1 MTQNET
7 NHEPQNNI
15 SYCEN
20 EDWVNLY
27 SNYDSSQPLP
37 PIVFKNSELT
47 YWQPLLPYDIEQSH
61 DTCRRIV
68 PAYANYDGISSFIT
82 PEHQNWPYVLSEPE
96 RYQTIVT
103 TAPPVASISKLKVVG
118 SKSRANHSTS
128 SPRKTL
134 THNDRRRMCQYHEE
148 NPTVKQTEIG
158 AKFGVE
164 RSTVSKVLRQKEKY
178 LSPEDRSSPPIKYG
192 KGRFPDIERAL
203 SNWVR
208 NAQKQGLEL
217 TDDAIQEKAEYFAAT
232 VGYGENRSKS
242 NSSNWLGK
250 FKQKH
255 GICNNKPMRRRSE
268 ADASLNSWYSTEI
281 DQGQVF
287 KSSPGIPPSPHTT
300 MITPAL
306 SPSAETEREETIEY
320 SGICHQNSQSKSL
333 VNSATPYAFELENS
347 GWMQTLQ
354 TALQPSSDTQQQQTC
369 RISPDPLRRNS
380 NCLPAFNSL
389 LPIKENSVSVSSPV
403 LDTPIDLIL
412 SPHPL
417 DSVISL
423 PLNHDGCGGTS
434 KPHSICKPDV
444 VDTQSSRLSVSQT
457 PTQEDAQRALN
468 TLLGFY
474 AHAPNNDLVSH
485 NEYIALTKL
494 AGKMQAH
501 PNRVCPQG
509 EIFRVAEQHGK
520 ILTSSS
526 DQF

>member
-158 AKFGVE
+158 GEISACTRTRTKFTNLQLQ
-164 RSTVSKVLRQKEKY
+164 RSLALNEVSKVLRQKEKY

-485 NEYIALTKL
+485 NEPGKCKL
-494 AGKMQAH
+494 IRTECVPKAK
-501 PNRVCPQG
+501 
-509 EIFRVAEQHGK
+509 
-520 ILTSSS
+520 SSGS
-526 DQF
+526 L